1 LKEIRLHGRG
11 GQGAKTASDI
21 ISTACI
27 RSGKYGVSFPLFT
40 AERRGAPM
48 VSFARID
55 DVPIREK
62 TKIYTPDCV
71 IVLDSSQSGSSR
83 VYEGLKPGGI
93 LVLNSPIKLENRP
106 HPNVAV
112 SGLVDATK
120 IALEELGVPAFN
132 TCLLGAFAATTK
144 WIELDSVLLALENF
158 FEGEV
163 LKRNKKAAERGYKE
177 VNTTI
182 WQ

>member
-11 GQGAKTASDI
+11 GQGAKSASDI
-21 ISTACI
+21 IATASI
-27 RSGKYGVSFPLFT
+27 KSGKYGVSFPLFT

-55 DVPIREK
+55 NIPIREK
-62 TKIYTPDCV
+62 TKIYTPDCLL
-71 IVLDSSQSGSSR
+71 VLDQSQVNSSK
-83 VYEGLKPGGI
+83 VYEGLKPGGV
-93 LVLNSPIKLENRP
+93 LVLNAQVNLEKRP
-106 HPNVAV
+106 HPNVGI
-112 SGLVDATK
+112 SGVIDATSV
-120 IALEELGVPAFN
+120 ALQELGMAAFN

-144 WIELDSVLLALENF
+144 WIELDAICLALENF

-177 VNTTI
+177 VKITT